1 MSNPAFSC
9 AINKS
14 NAIHIILDSL
24 LPYFCFGYCNSFCL
38 FSSNVTGNRLFP
50 IAIGIGTLS
59 FHRNNP
65 MKNMAAIILNSR
77 LTRANTKRQK
87 IKQNTS
93 IAKNTTKF
101 KCTAAAWRIS
111 ISPTN
116 RTNNRGMILFI
127 WISFFLL
134 GYRVLPAYFAPPKR
148 RGRLERLVR
157 NKNHSLNFKVFC
169 SYFTHPHFSV

>member
-1 MSNPAFSC
+1 M
-9 AINKS
+9 
-14 NAIHIILDSL
+14 
-24 LPYFCFGYCNSFCL
+24 
-38 FSSNVTGNRLFP
+38 
-50 IAIGIGTLS
+50 
-59 FHRNNP
+59 
-65 MKNMAAIILNSR
+65 
-77 LTRANTKRQK
+77 
-87 IKQNTS
+87 KQNIS
-93 IAKNTTKF
+93 IPKNTTKF
-101 KCTAAAWRIS
+101 KCTAAAWCIS

-157 NKNHSLNFKVFC
+157 NKNHSLNFKVFW

>member
-50 IAIGIGTLS
+50 IAIGISTLS

-65 MKNMAAIILNSR
+65 MKNMAAINLNIR

-93 IAKNTTKF
+93 ITKNTTKF
-101 KCTAAAWRIS
+101 KCTAALCRII

-116 RTNNRGMILFI
+116 STNNKGIILFK
-127 WISFFLL
+127 WITFFLL
-134 GYRVLPAYFAPPKR
+134 SYRALPVYFASPKR

-157 NKNHSLNFKVFC
+157 NKNHSL
-169 SYFTHPHFSV
+169 SY

>member
-1 MSNPAFSC
+1 MSAGTSNPAFSW

-157 NKNHSLNFKVFC
+157 NKNHSL
-169 SYFTHPHFSV
+169 SY